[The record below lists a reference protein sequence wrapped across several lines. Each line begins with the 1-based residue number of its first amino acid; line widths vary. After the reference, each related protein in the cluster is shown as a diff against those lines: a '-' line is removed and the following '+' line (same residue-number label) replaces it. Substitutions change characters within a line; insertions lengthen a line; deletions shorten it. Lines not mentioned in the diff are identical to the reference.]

1 MKELQ
6 KIRQMVGQ
14 SYMYKKEV
22 YKITGFIPE
31 EQKVRITTDKQDI
44 VLLED
49 GLHHAL
55 TMFHEAD
62 DEQSATLQVQQQT
75 QLQGNLNDL
84 KQILMETLH
93 KVREDKGF
101 VQQAVVVNKTITN
114 YGGLLKL
121 ELEAYKLSQK
131 Q

>member
-6 KIRQMVGQ
+6 KIADMVGNT
-14 SYMYKKEV
+14 YLYKKENYTIKTYV
-22 YKITGFIPE
+22 PE
-31 EQKVRITTDKQDI
+31 EMQVRIKTDSKDI
-44 VLLED
+44 VILYDDLGHHLEYF
-49 GLHHAL
+49 L
-55 TMFHEAD
+55 EA
-62 DEQSATLQVQQQT
+62 EPGGNALQVQQQT
-75 QLQGNLNDL
+75 QMQGNLNDL

-93 KVREDKGF
+93 KVREDKSF

-121 ELEAYKLSQK
+121 ELEAFKLSQK

>member
-1 MKELQ
+1 MKELK
-6 KIRQMVGQ
+6 KIADMVGQ
-14 SYMYKKEV
+14 AYLYKKEN
-22 YKITGFIPE
+22 YIIKTYIPE
-31 EQKVRITTDKQDI
+31 EMQVRIITDTKDI
-44 VLLED
+44 VILYDDLSHHLKYFLEV
-49 GLHHAL
+49 
-55 TMFHEAD
+55 EP
-62 DEQSATLQVQQQT
+62 EENTLQVQQHQT
-75 QLQGNLNDL
+75 QMQGNLNDL

-121 ELEAYKLSQK
+121 ELEAFKLSQK